1 MIPGVEEE
9 LATAGLVDQRT
20 DEGPEDREDSRSSDD
35 ENPAQGLWVVC
46 LTDLDDVEE
55 SLDSR
60 PPEMSHVETV
70 QVQQHRPG
78 GDWLLQPVGRLLS
91 ELEALLAD
99 VENQLGQPLLP
110 DTPDDPLGVH
120 LTQSEEEDR
129 PALLVVVMPAS
140 REVILYHIRLLTV
153 IR

>member
-9 LATAGLVDQRT
+9 LATAGLVDERT

-55 SLDSR
+55 SLDTW

-78 GDWLLQPVGRLLS
+78 GDWLLQPVG
-91 ELEALLAD
+91 
-99 VENQLGQPLLP
+99 
-110 DTPDDPLGVH
+110 
-120 LTQSEEEDR
+120 
-129 PALLVVVMPAS
+129 
-140 REVILYHIRLLTV
+140 
-153 IR
+153 